1 MRVITVR
8 VPRLWLPAIPV
19 RDMLTGENIAND
31 AADCRQIFGAVEG
44 PPSSTNEI
52 LKLRV
57 PGNDR
62 ILGFGNAIPRR
73 ALVRDTY
80 LVNKK
85 LPTKKM

>member
-1 MRVITVR
+1 
-8 VPRLWLPAIPV
+8 
-19 RDMLTGENIAND
+19 MLTAENIGND
-31 AADCRQIFGAVEG
+31 AANCRQIFGAVKG

-62 ILGFGNAIPRR
+62 ILGFCNAIPKR

-80 LVNKK
+80 LVNKG
-85 LPTKKM
+85 LLTKKM